1 MNFQVSFSNS
11 PVVIK
16 LINAPS
22 WSSCL
27 AYCEGT
33 GLVLNNISLY
43 NGEIVINDNTT
54 TNCYTVT
61 LSSDTTNVYSF
72 YQVFDENY
80 NTLQT
85 WINSQTGK
93 TCVKEPEVVNVFAL
107 AELHLMYINLTCE
120 DYCPRRKNFIA
131 FTSGLDELR

>member
-1 MNFQVSFSNS
+1 MNFQVSLSAS
-11 PVVIK
+11 PTVNVSK

-33 GLVLNNISLY
+33 GLGLIGINVFR
-43 NGEIVINDNTT
+43 GEIVINDDTT
-54 TNCYTVT
+54 NNCYTVT
-61 LSSDTTNVYSF
+61 LLSDTTNTNSF
-72 YQVFDENY
+72 YYVFDTNY

-93 TCVKEPEVVNVFAL
+93 TCVGMSLQEKSYVVV
-107 AELHLMYINLTCE
+107 
-120 DYCPRRKNFIA
+120 
-131 FTSGLDELR
+131 

>member
-1 MNFQVSFSNS
+1 MNFQVTFSGS
-11 PVVIK
+11 PTVIK

-33 GLVLNNISLY
+33 GLVINGISLI
-43 NGEIVINDNTT
+43 NGEIIINDDTT

-61 LSSDTTNVYSF
+61 FLSNTTNINSF
-72 YQVFDENY
+72 YQVFDTNY

-85 WINSQTGK
+85 WINTQTGK
-93 TCVKEPEVVNVFAL
+93 TCIGIGLQEKTYVVV
-107 AELHLMYINLTCE
+107 
-120 DYCPRRKNFIA
+120 
-131 FTSGLDELR
+131 

>member
-1 MNFQVSFSNS
+1 MNFQASFSNS
-11 PVVIK
+11 PTVIK

-54 TNCYTVT
+54 TNCYLVT
-61 LSSDTTNVYSF
+61 LLSETMVNTNHV
-72 YQVFDENY
+72 VFDTDY

-85 WINSQTGK
+85 WINAQTGK
-93 TCVKEPEVVNVFAL
+93 TCIGIRLSEKSYVVV
-107 AELHLMYINLTCE
+107 
-120 DYCPRRKNFIA
+120 
-131 FTSGLDELR
+131 

>member
-27 AYCEGT
+27 AYCEET
-33 GLVLNNISLY
+33 GLVLNSMGSFND
-43 NGEIVINDNTT
+43 EIVINDNTT
-54 TNCYTVT
+54 TNCYLVT
-61 LSSDTTNVYSF
+61 LLSETMVNTNHV
-72 YQVFDENY
+72 VFDTDY

-85 WINSQTGK
+85 WINAQTGK
-93 TCVKEPEVVNVFAL
+93 TCIGIRLSEKSYVVV
-107 AELHLMYINLTCE
+107 
-120 DYCPRRKNFIA
+120 
-131 FTSGLDELR
+131 

>member
-1 MNFQVSFSNS
+1 MNFQVTFSGS
-11 PVVIK
+11 PTVIK

-33 GLVLNNISLY
+33 GLVINNISFY

-61 LSSDTTNVYSF
+61 LSSDTTNVNSF

-85 WINSQTGK
+85 WINAQTGK
-93 TCVKEPEVVNVFAL
+93 TCVGIGLQEKTYVVV
-107 AELHLMYINLTCE
+107 
-120 DYCPRRKNFIA
+120 
-131 FTSGLDELR
+131 